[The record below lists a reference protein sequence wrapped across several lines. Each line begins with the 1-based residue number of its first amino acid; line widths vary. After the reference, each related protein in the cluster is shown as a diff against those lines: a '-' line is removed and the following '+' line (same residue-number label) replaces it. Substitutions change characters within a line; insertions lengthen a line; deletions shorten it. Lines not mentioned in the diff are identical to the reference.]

1 MSKLF
6 PVCWKRKSKKSPN
19 SHQIRKAV
27 FCVVFSLE
35 LLARSLANHL
45 SPFFPQA
52 SFYADPNQQ
61 GTKTPCFF
69 VQQRFASLEDKIGG
83 RFLRKIGCDLV
94 YLLDYNLP
102 DLQRRYRNTADTL
115 DEVLDLFQYSDGIE
129 SVWVRTEKRNWTISI
144 DELHYKFDVHAWC
157 SLAEDVPKMEE
168 MDYDETI
175 KN

>member
-69 VQQRFASLEDKIGG
+69 VQQRFASVEDKIGG
-83 RFLRKIGCDLV
+83 RFLRKIGVDLV
-94 YLLDYNLP
+94 HLLDYNLP
-102 DLQRRYRNTADTL
+102 DMQRQYQNAADIL
-115 DEVLDLFQYSDGIE
+115 DEVMDCFEYSDGE
-129 SVWVRTEKRNWTISI
+129 EAAWMRAEKRNWKIAI
-144 DELHYKFDVHAWC
+144 DELHYKFDIHAWC
-157 SLAEDVPKMEE
+157 SLAENVPKMEE
-168 MDYDETI
+168 MDYGETI